1 MSENTG
7 GAKKSR
13 AKETFGAAKKAF
25 NDSKSS
31 NNQNS
36 GQVDDNQEEA
46 GSVQDTAKS
55 SGKGKDGAKKAKD
68 AAKRGKKFFGG
79 LKGIQSLAPLVSIL
93 GTIGIALLIIF
104 LIIGF
109 IGFFT
114 TLPGLAMEK
123 FTEACKNFW
132 DWVVGSE
139 TIEISENDLVDLA
152 NYIQELGYELVGN
165 GFASE
170 SQIERAKE
178 NGTIEDKKT
187 GQMISVEK
195 GQILSVKTV
204 YKGDTPN
211 YLYTYVLQNER
222 MYTLRGVKKT
232 GVGHLVSWI
241 PGISKF
247 EDWIEDSFRNL
258 NYLRPAA
265 LYGMLHFDPDDM
277 NSDWLNSID
286 DFTPSIDRENMKLT
300 IKTGFWAVS
309 QMNWDLDGW
318 TGRYGKPVELSLALH
333 LSTMAPDFVYDFCMD
348 SDLQTDIELGAKEVE
363 YTVDYKYITNDGLT
377 LTRQDVMDEFNEQK
391 EGASV
396 NACYDAL
403 FSEKESLEPFTWYD
417 DTLTTATIDT
427 MNSTN
432 IVSVKKYKADTTL
445 YYKALDKDG
454 KPIRLF
460 NNNGDLISYEIKFDS
475 SGKPTFTEDSNGN
488 GWTFR
493 DGMGE
498 NFVSDYTVG
507 IECISMED
515 MISILNAKNDDSK
528 YDEDKHSVL
537 MYLLIEKNSY
547 SGVNTNQYGLE
558 HFLYAFD
565 ECIKYIKTEK
575 NDINWYQPEDGYYTY
590 FYDKSN
596 EIIDEYGDHLADGLE
611 YFRKRNDV
619 DNLCKEMKELL
630 VGIKDRVIQDKEN
643 VEKWA
648 EPVIEIKTAELNKL
662 GLDADTFLLLYR
674 VMSSQSTSVHTF
686 KPYINKVTHHWY
698 KDVYFNPDKEDYA
711 NGKIPTDWDSAYDF
725 TKEIQDNTGE
735 YNPEGLADTGDI
747 RKLKESGTIMY
758 TLNGTGD
765 NSTDVTQIKQPF
777 ILKTEPWHNKVKN
790 WLTSGYFFIYDGT
803 IETAEEIEAARKV
816 LKNKYDPADPLLIS
830 SEYEYKGSNDEWR
843 NKLTDELLVDSEN
856 NEKPE
861 VAEIDKEAKR
871 LNDILAST
879 EYKNGKKYKVRLQ
892 KINFAKKSSL
902 AAFSILEGVHT
913 KDGEY
918 VYRDLK
924 EFMIELGY
932 FTEAD
937 FELIESGVLD
947 WIIPEYVPDEWPD
960 KKYEKKNDEYGT
972 FIRSASSIKEER
984 EEEEKKLKEA
994 SKREEQIADGNTGAS
1009 DENVKSDQN
1018 ENDEDEEDSNEEN
1031 NEEVYNPGDPVSK
1044 STVYE
1049 EFAQSGQGYETII
1062 TVNGISYKNYK
1073 QGDFPD
1079 IPYSEGSIA
1088 TSGCGATST
1097 AIVLTGYG
1105 YDVSVP
1111 DVANWITKNSVP
1123 TSWEANQKALE
1134 HFGGIS
1140 SQVIVGGK
1148 TKQDT
1153 MNYVEK
1159 IRKAFSEGKPVIANV
1174 KPSVAGNNL
1183 YTSYGHYIVLLG
1195 EDKNGTVLVSDP
1207 NGRGVNN
1214 VKNKFTKGLEELV
1227 RLYLTEE
1234 SSSVGGI
1241 LIPEQVPKGVNFNNK
1256 LVGFKAGLPVITP
1269 GEGLVLNATKDSIT
1283 IKFTTDNSVKDMT
1296 MKIEGIEVDN
1306 EIVNGNTTFLES
1318 GTQIG
1323 VTTDEDIKLL
1333 MRDKKKSI
1341 INDIEDYMVIKKGL
1355 GSNSV
1360 VLIDNDYDVDISCD
1374 KNVIRNIEDFR
1385 KMFPADEYNGN
1396 IYNNAQAFLDMQE
1409 KYGVNAVFAACV
1421 TIAESGGGTGWAA
1434 IPESTYNWFSI
1445 SGSHNGKSVYTNRQW
1460 CAYDSYAD
1468 AVDHF
1473 GELISTSSYYF
1484 KAGRKK
1490 ISEIAPTYCNAEWGV
1505 TVSEYMTER
1514 LQRLSN

>member
-1 MSENTG
+1 MI
-7 GAKKSR
+7 
-13 AKETFGAAKKAF
+13 
-25 NDSKSS
+25 
-31 NNQNS
+31 
-36 GQVDDNQEEA
+36 
-46 GSVQDTAKS
+46 
-55 SGKGKDGAKKAKD
+55 
-68 AAKRGKKFFGG
+68 G
-79 LKGIQSLAPLVSIL
+79 L
-93 GTIGIALLIIF
+93 
-104 LIIGF
+104 
-109 IGFFT
+109 
-114 TLPGLAMEK
+114 
-123 FTEACKNFW
+123 
-132 DWVVGSE
+132 
-139 TIEISENDLVDLA
+139 EIYSA
-152 NYIQELGYELVGN
+152 NYKVNIECMSLQEMIWCL
-165 GFASE
+165 
-170 SQIERAKE
+170 E
-178 NGTIEDKKT
+178 NGSIDDKFSLEQHLLKAEMTSRESIMACNVGLHNLLRDYDDCIDYIRTEDQDNDWSQPDDGYLQHYLGNEGKIRSIYKDYGNNFEDKKRFEK
-187 GQMISVEK
+187 IEK
-195 GQILSVKTV
+195 GFCK
-204 YKGDTPN
+204 
-211 YLYTYVLQNER
+211 
-222 MYTLRGVKKT
+222 
-232 GVGHLVSWI
+232 
-241 PGISKF
+241 
-247 EDWIEDSFRNL
+247 
-258 NYLRPAA
+258 
-265 LYGMLHFDPDDM
+265 
-277 NSDWLNSID
+277 
-286 DFTPSIDRENMKLT
+286 
-300 IKTGFWAVS
+300 
-309 QMNWDLDGW
+309 DL
-318 TGRYGKPVELSLALH
+318 
-333 LSTMAPDFVYDFCMD
+333 
-348 SDLQTDIELGAKEVE
+348 KEV
-363 YTVDYKYITNDGLT
+363 LT
-377 LTRQDVMDEFNEQK
+377 E
-391 EGASV
+391 
-396 NACYDAL
+396 
-403 FSEKESLEPFTWYD
+403 
-417 DTLTTATIDT
+417 
-427 MNSTN
+427 
-432 IVSVKKYKADTTL
+432 
-445 YYKALDKDG
+445 
-454 KPIRLF
+454 
-460 NNNGDLISYEIKFDS
+460 
-475 SGKPTFTEDSNGN
+475 
-488 GWTFR
+488 
-493 DGMGE
+493 
-498 NFVSDYTVG
+498 
-507 IECISMED
+507 
-515 MISILNAKNDDSK
+515 MIGRI
-528 YDEDKHSVL
+528 
-537 MYLLIEKNSY
+537 
-547 SGVNTNQYGLE
+547 Q
-558 HFLYAFD
+558 
-565 ECIKYIKTEK
+565 
-575 NDINWYQPEDGYYTY
+575 
-590 FYDKSN
+590 
-596 EIIDEYGDHLADGLE
+596 
-611 YFRKRNDV
+611 
-619 DNLCKEMKELL
+619 
-630 VGIKDRVIQDKEN
+630 QDKN
-643 VEKWA
+643 KIQTRM
-648 EPVIEIKTAELNKL
+648 EPVIAKKTAELNKW

-686 KPYINKVTHHWY
+686 KPYINKVTNHWY
-698 KDVYFNPDKEDYA
+698 KDVYFNPDEEDYE
-711 NGKIPTDWDSAYDF
+711 NTEIPENFDSAYDF
-725 TKEIQDNTGE
+725 TKEMQDVTGE
-735 YNPEGLADTGDI
+735 YNPDGLANTDDI
-747 RKLKESGTIMY
+747 QKLKETGKIMY

-765 NSTDVTQIKQPF
+765 NSTDVVQVKQPF
-777 ILKTEPWHNKVKN
+777 IIRTEKWHNKVKN

-803 IETAEEIEAARKV
+803 IETAEEIESARKV
-816 LKNKYDPADPLLIS
+816 LKYEYDPSNPLLIS
-830 SEYEYKGSNDEWR
+830 YG
-843 NKLTDELLVDSEN
+843 NKELLIDSEN

>member
-241 PGISKF
+241 PGISKL

-258 NYLRPAA
+258 NFLRPSQ

-277 NSDWLNSID
+277 NSDWWNSID
-286 DFTPSIDRENMKLT
+286 DFTPSFDRENMKLT

>member
-7 GAKKSR
+7 GAKKSG

-25 NDSKSS
+25 NDSKS
-31 NNQNS
+31 NDNQNS

-46 GSVQDTAKS
+46 GSFQDTAKT

-68 AAKRGKKFFGG
+68 TAKRAKKFFDG
-79 LKGIQSLAPLVSIL
+79 LKGIQALAPLISAL
-93 GTIGIALLIIF
+93 STIGIALLIIF

-132 DWVVGSE
+132 KWVIGAE
-139 TIEISENDLVDLA
+139 KIEISETDLVDLA

-170 SQIERAKE
+170 SQITRDE
-178 NGTIEDKKT
+178 NT
-187 GQMISVEK
+187 GEITAVDTDNEGS
-195 GQILSVKTV
+195 
-204 YKGDTPN
+204 KGDMPN
-211 YLYTYVLQNER
+211 YLYAYVLQNER
-222 MYTLRGVKKT
+222 TYTLRGVKET
-232 GVGHLVSWI
+232 GVNKLLSCI
-241 PGISKF
+241 PIVGQLADEF
-247 EDWIEDSFRNL
+247 EDIIRNSRYIS
-258 NYLRPAA
+258 NKSQ
-265 LYGMLHFDPDDM
+265 YGMLHFDEL
-277 NSDWLNSID
+277 NKDWWNNFD
-286 DFTPSIDRENMKLT
+286 DFEPSIDRENMKLK
-300 IKTGFWAVS
+300 IKTHSGFLGWRVD
-309 QMNWDLDGW
+309 QVNWDLDGW
-318 TGRYGKPVELSLALH
+318 TGRYGKPIELSLALH

-348 SDLQTDIELGAKEVE
+348 DDLQTDIELGSQEVE
-363 YTVDYKYITNDGLT
+363 YTADYTYYPNDNPQNPISREKINAEYNKHKETMYIN
-377 LTRQDVMDEFNEQK
+377 NHYK
-391 EGASV
+391 
-396 NACYDAL
+396 AL
-403 FSEKESLEPFTWYD
+403 FLSKDEEKLEIVTLD
-417 DTLTTATIDT
+417 DGTKRYVPPIDIITGTT
-427 MNSTN
+427 
-432 IVSVKKYKADTTL
+432 IVVVENFQNRELS

-454 KPIRLF
+454 KPIELF
-460 NNNGDLISYEIKFDS
+460 DKVNKTPILYQVQCDNN
-475 SGKPTFTEDSNGN
+475 GKPTFERSENGRKIGWFEEGMFNGIDSLDGN
-488 GWTFR
+488 YHVSIQWMSIQDMLCVLDGDDDDEKWTVLLKLNYERIGYNYHNNYGLDCFLY
-493 DGMGE
+493 
-498 NFVSDYTVG
+498 SYQ
-507 IECISMED
+507 ECI
-515 MISILNAKNDDSK
+515 N
-528 YDEDKHSVL
+528 
-537 MYLLIEKNSY
+537 
-547 SGVNTNQYGLE
+547 
-558 HFLYAFD
+558 
-565 ECIKYIKTEK
+565 YIKAEE
-575 NDINWYQPEDGYYTY
+575 NIINWNQPTDGYYTY
-590 FYDKSN
+590 YLDGKTSGLGEVFDK
-596 EIIDEYGDHLADGLE
+596 YGQNINNQSRE
-611 YFRKRNDV
+611 YFHERNDV
-619 DNLCKEMKELL
+619 DNLCKGVKEVLTEIRDKVQADNSNIEAHMEM
-630 VGIKDRVIQDKEN
+630 VIARKI
-643 VEKWA
+643 A
-648 EPVIEIKTAELNKL
+648 EINEL
-662 GLDADTFLLLYR
+662 GLDADTFYLLYR
-674 VMSSQSTSVHTF
+674 VLNSQSSNVHTF
-686 KPYINKVTHHWY
+686 KPYITKVKHHWY
-698 KDVYFNPDKEDYA
+698 KDIYFMPEA
-711 NGKIPTDWDSAYDF
+711 GKTPTDWGKAYDF
-725 TKEIQDNTGE
+725 TKEIEDDTGE
-735 YNPEGLADTGDI
+735 YNPEGLANTDDI
-747 RKLKESGTIMY
+747 QKLKETGKIMY
-758 TLNGTGD
+758 TLNGTGKH
-765 NSTDVTQIKQPF
+765 NKDVTQLKQPY
-777 ILKTEPWHNKVKN
+777 IIRTEPWHNKVKN

-803 IETAEEIEAARKV
+803 IETAEEIESARKV
-816 LKNKYDPADPLLIS
+816 LKYEYDPSNPLLIS
-830 SEYEYKGSNDEWR
+830 YG
-843 NKLTDELLVDSEN
+843 NKELLIDSEN

-861 VAEIDKEAKR
+861 VAEIDKRAKE
-871 LNDILAST
+871 LNNILAST
-879 EYKNGKKYKVRLQ
+879 EYKDGKKYKVRLQ

>member
-1 MSENTG
+1 MSENAG
-7 GAKKSR
+7 GAKKSG

-31 NNQNS
+31 DNQNS

-68 AAKRGKKFFGG
+68 AAKRGKKFFDG
-79 LKGIQSLAPLVSIL
+79 LKGIQALAPLVSAL

-132 DWVVGSE
+132 NWVIGAEKIEVSE
-139 TIEISENDLVDLA
+139 TDLVDLA
-152 NYIQELGYELVGN
+152 NYVQELGYELVGN

-170 SQIERAKE
+170 SQITRDE
-178 NGTIEDKKT
+178 NT
-187 GQMISVEK
+187 GEITAVDTDNEGS
-195 GQILSVKTV
+195 
-204 YKGDTPN
+204 KGDMPN
-211 YLYTYVLQNER
+211 YLYAYVLQNER
-222 MYTLRGVKKT
+222 TYTLRGVEET
-232 GVGHLVSWI
+232 GVNKLLSCI
-241 PGISKF
+241 PIVGQLADEF
-247 EDWIEDSFRNL
+247 EDIIRNSRYIS
-258 NYLRPAA
+258 NKSQ
-265 LYGMLHFDPDDM
+265 YGMLHFDEL
-277 NSDWLNSID
+277 NKDWWNNFD
-286 DFTPSIDRENMKLT
+286 DFEPSIDRENMKLK
-300 IKTGFWAVS
+300 IKTGFWTVS

-318 TGRYGKPVELSLALH
+318 TGRYGKPIELSLALH

-348 SDLQTDIELGAKEVE
+348 DDLQTDIELGSKEVE
-363 YTVDYKYITNDGLT
+363 YTADYKYISNDGLT
-377 LTRQDVMDEFNEQK
+377 LTRQEVIDEFNEQK

-403 FSEKESLEPFTWYD
+403 FSEKDSLEPFVWYD

-432 IVSVKKYKADTTL
+432 IVSVRKYQADTTS

-460 NNNGDLISYEIKFDS
+460 NNNGDLISYEIKFDG
-475 SGKPTFTEDSNGN
+475 SGKPTFTEDSSGN

-498 NFVSDYTVG
+498 NFVYDYTVG

-528 YDEDKHSVL
+528 YDADKHSVL
-537 MYLLIEKNSY
+537 MYLLIETNRY
-547 SGVNTNQYGLE
+547 SGVSPKQYGLE

-565 ECIKYIKTEK
+565 ACIEYIKTEK
-575 NDINWYQPEDGYYTY
+575 DDINWYQPEDGYYTY

-596 EIIDEYGDHLADGLE
+596 EIINEYGEHLAEGLE

-630 VGIKDRVIQDKEN
+630 GGIKGRVKQDKED

-648 EPVIEIKTAELNKL
+648 EPVIAIKTAELNQW

-698 KDVYFNPDKEDYA
+698 KDVYFNPDKDDYA

-725 TKEIQDNTGE
+725 TKEIRDDTGE
-735 YNPEGLADTGDI
+735 YNPEGLADTEDI
-747 RKLKESGTIMY
+747 QKLKESGTIMY

-777 ILKTEPWHNKVKN
+777 ILRTEPWHNKVKN

-830 SEYEYKGSNDEWR
+830 PEYKGLN
-843 NKLTDELLVDSEN
+843 DELLVDSEN

-861 VAEIDKEAKR
+861 VAEIDKTAKE

-879 EYKNGKKYKVRLQ
+879 EYKDGKKYKVRLQ

-902 AAFSILEGVHT
+902 AAFSILESVHT

-937 FELIESGVLD
+937 FKLIESGVLD

-972 FIRSASSIKEER
+972 FIRSRTSIEAER
-984 EEEEKKLKEA
+984 AEEEKKLDEAHNKENEL
-994 SKREEQIADGNTGAS
+994 EEGNTGVS
-1009 DENVKSDQN
+1009 DGGPNSSEKEPTKS
-1018 ENDEDEEDSNEEN
+1018 EESN
-1031 NEEVYNPGDPVSK
+1031 K
-1044 STVYE
+1044 SSTPISRSAVYE
-1049 EFAQSGQGYETII
+1049 EYAESGDGYQTII
-1062 TVNGISYKNYK
+1062 TVNGITYKNFK
-1073 QGDFPD
+1073 QGYFSNV
-1079 IPYSEGSIA
+1079 PYNGNSVASD
-1088 TSGCGATST
+1088 GCGATSVT
-1097 AIVLTGYG
+1097 IVLSGYG
-1105 YDVSVP
+1105 FDVTVP
-1111 DVANWITKNSVP
+1111 EVATWMNNSR
-1123 TSWEANQKALE
+1123 
-1134 HFGGIS
+1134 
-1140 SQVIVGGK
+1140 
-1148 TKQDT
+1148 
-1153 MNYVEK
+1153 Y
-1159 IRKAFSEGKPVIANV
+1159 
-1174 KPSVAGNNL
+1174 L
-1183 YTSYGHYIVLLG
+1183 YT
-1195 EDKNGTVLVSDP
+1195 
-1207 NGRGVNN
+1207 
-1214 VKNKFTKGLEELV
+1214 
-1227 RLYLTEE
+1227 
-1234 SSSVGGI
+1234 
-1241 LIPEQVPKGVNFNNK
+1241 
-1256 LVGFKAGLPVITP
+1256 
-1269 GEGLVLNATKDSIT
+1269 
-1283 IKFTTDNSVKDMT
+1283 
-1296 MKIEGIEVDN
+1296 
-1306 EIVNGNTTFLES
+1306 
-1318 GTQIG
+1318 
-1323 VTTDEDIKLL
+1323 
-1333 MRDKKKSI
+1333 
-1341 INDIEDYMVIKKGL
+1341 
-1355 GSNSV
+1355 
-1360 VLIDNDYDVDISCD
+1360 
-1374 KNVIRNIEDFR
+1374 
-1385 KMFPADEYNGN
+1385 
-1396 IYNNAQAFLDMQE
+1396 
-1409 KYGVNAVFAACV
+1409 
-1421 TIAESGGGTGWAA
+1421 
-1434 IPESTYNWFSI
+1434 
-1445 SGSHNGKSVYTNRQW
+1445 
-1460 CAYDSYAD
+1460 
-1468 AVDHF
+1468 
-1473 GELISTSSYYF
+1473 
-1484 KAGRKK
+1484 
-1490 ISEIAPTYCNAEWGV
+1490 
-1505 TVSEYMTER
+1505 
-1514 LQRLSN
+1514 

>member
-1 MSENTG
+1 MVCQHLKKMSGEEELQIG
-7 GAKKSR
+7 LEIYAYYKVKIECMSL
-13 AKETFGAAKKAF
+13 
-25 NDSKSS
+25 
-31 NNQNS
+31 
-36 GQVDDNQEEA
+36 QEMIWC
-46 GSVQDTAKS
+46 
-55 SGKGKDGAKKAKD
+55 
-68 AAKRGKKFFGG
+68 
-79 LKGIQSLAPLVSIL
+79 L
-93 GTIGIALLIIF
+93 
-104 LIIGF
+104 
-109 IGFFT
+109 
-114 TLPGLAMEK
+114 
-123 FTEACKNFW
+123 
-132 DWVVGSE
+132 
-139 TIEISENDLVDLA
+139 
-152 NYIQELGYELVGN
+152 
-165 GFASE
+165 
-170 SQIERAKE
+170 E
-178 NGTIEDKKT
+178 NGSIEDKFAIEQHLLKT
-187 GQMISVEK
+187 EMTSRESLMACNVGLHNLLRDYDDCIDYIRTEDQDNDWSQPND
-195 GQILSVKTV
+195 GYLQYYL
-204 YKGDTPN
+204 GDEGKIRSIYADYGN
-211 YLYTYVLQNER
+211 N
-222 MYTLRGVKKT
+222 
-232 GVGHLVSWI
+232 
-241 PGISKF
+241 F
-247 EDWIEDSFRNL
+247 EDIKRFEKIEKEFC
-258 NYLRPAA
+258 
-265 LYGMLHFDPDDM
+265 
-277 NSDWLNSID
+277 
-286 DFTPSIDRENMKLT
+286 K
-300 IKTGFWAVS
+300 
-309 QMNWDLDGW
+309 DL
-318 TGRYGKPVELSLALH
+318 
-333 LSTMAPDFVYDFCMD
+333 
-348 SDLQTDIELGAKEVE
+348 KEV
-363 YTVDYKYITNDGLT
+363 LT
-377 LTRQDVMDEFNEQK
+377 EM
-391 EGASV
+391 
-396 NACYDAL
+396 
-403 FSEKESLEPFTWYD
+403 
-417 DTLTTATIDT
+417 
-427 MNSTN
+427 
-432 IVSVKKYKADTTL
+432 
-445 YYKALDKDG
+445 
-454 KPIRLF
+454 
-460 NNNGDLISYEIKFDS
+460 
-475 SGKPTFTEDSNGN
+475 
-488 GWTFR
+488 
-493 DGMGE
+493 
-498 NFVSDYTVG
+498 
-507 IECISMED
+507 IERI
-515 MISILNAKNDDSK
+515 
-528 YDEDKHSVL
+528 
-537 MYLLIEKNSY
+537 
-547 SGVNTNQYGLE
+547 Q
-558 HFLYAFD
+558 
-565 ECIKYIKTEK
+565 
-575 NDINWYQPEDGYYTY
+575 
-590 FYDKSN
+590 
-596 EIIDEYGDHLADGLE
+596 
-611 YFRKRNDV
+611 
-619 DNLCKEMKELL
+619 
-630 VGIKDRVIQDKEN
+630 QDKN
-643 VEKWA
+643 KIQTRM
-648 EPVIEIKTAELNKL
+648 EPVIAKKTAELNKW

-674 VMSSQSTSVHTF
+674 VMASQSTNVHTF

-698 KDVYFNPDKEDYA
+698 KDVYFNPDKEDRE
-711 NGKIPTDWDSAYDF
+711 NTEIPENFDSAYDF
-725 TKEIQDNTGE
+725 TKEMQDVTGE
-735 YNPEGLADTGDI
+735 YNPDGLANTDDI
-747 RKLKESGTIMY
+747 QKLKETGKIMY

-765 NSTDVTQIKQPF
+765 NSTDVVQVKQPF
-777 ILKTEPWHNKVKN
+777 IIRTEKWHNKVKN

-803 IETAEEIEAARKV
+803 IETAEEIESARKV
-816 LKNKYDPADPLLIS
+816 LKYEYDPSNPLLIS
-830 SEYEYKGSNDEWR
+830 YG
-843 NKLTDELLVDSEN
+843 NKELLIDSEN